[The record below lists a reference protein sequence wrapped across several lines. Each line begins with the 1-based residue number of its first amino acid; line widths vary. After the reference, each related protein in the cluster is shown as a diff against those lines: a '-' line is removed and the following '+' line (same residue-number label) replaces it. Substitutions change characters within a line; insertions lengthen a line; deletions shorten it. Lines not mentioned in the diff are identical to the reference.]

1 MSATTIADVI
11 NVARDM
17 TITALDAGEPVA
29 WVSRAGAPYHHY
41 GGHLHT
47 AVPVRR
53 SERETITG
61 WVVRVNVAGSA
72 WLLVR
77 QSTARSAATKRGGAA
92 WSTAAVRGAILRS
105 VAVVDPT
112 TLPKQT
118 IQPVLPPED
127 KKAKKGAAKPS
138 KRAARPRRSD
148 EAREALTDAMQAD
161 ARLHALRVAGEAH
174 RNAMLNLSW
183 FLSDVAG
190 VFARNSALAHGSAGI
205 RAPNRAPNF
214 IPPSIDRL
222 RPRLLDD
229 SQLEDSPP
237 YFACVVRRGN
247 KRIGVVMPG
256 TEVAYGERQHL
267 RYVVVTAVPT
277 GNWGNDLYR
286 TRSLLENTWGR
297 AVETA
302 AEELRS

>member
-29 WVSRAGAPYHHY
+29 WVSRAGAPYHRY

-53 SERETITG
+53 SEHGPITG

-127 KKAKKGAAKPS
+127 KKAKKGGAKSS
-138 KRAARPRRSD
+138 KRSSPRRSD

-161 ARLHALRVAGEAH
+161 ARLHALR
-174 RNAMLNLSW
+174 NLSW

-205 RAPNRAPNF
+205 RAQNRSSSA
-214 IPPSIDRL
+214 SIERL
-222 RPRLLDD
+222 GARLIDD

-237 YFACVVRRGN
+237 YFACVVRRGI

-256 TEVAYGERQHL
+256 TDVAYGERQHL

-277 GNWGNDLYR
+277 GNWDNDLYR
-286 TRSLLENTWGR
+286 TRGLLENTWER